1 MGPRRLARRHASAHD
16 ASQLQ
21 CIEPAMKTSTF
32 PSLRVDPA
40 LRKAA
45 EDVLREGESLS
56 GFVEQSIRAQID
68 LRQQQEAFIARGIAS
83 RDSARQSGTYHAAN
97 EILDELRAA
106 MHEAKADGKG
116 RR

>member
-1 MGPRRLARRHASAHD
+1 
-16 ASQLQ
+16 
-21 CIEPAMKTSTF
+21 MKTSTF

-68 LRQQQEAFIARGIAS
+68 LRQQQEAFVARGLLS
-83 RDSARQSGTYHAAN
+83 RDAARRTGVYYAAA
-97 EILDELRAA
+97 DVVGELRTA
-106 MHEAKADGKG
+106 MRHAKADTKG